1 MKQNVDLVKVSYHD
15 KKVGRLA
22 ISTDNT
28 ALFEYDVDWLSH
40 GFSISPIVLPLSQK
54 TFKAKA
60 EPFNGLFGVFNDSL
74 PDGWGQLLID
84 RYMRQQGVNPQ
95 NITLLDR
102 LSLVGKYGMGALS
115 YSPSDD
121 KKSHSEQADL
131 SFYASEV
138 HAILHEDKA
147 DNLDLL
153 IAKNGSSAGVR
164 PKVIIRHEQADW
176 MVKFPAMY
184 DSDDIGSIE
193 YETSL
198 LAKKCKIEMS
208 ETKLFQGKYFG
219 TKLFDRDATQ
229 RYHVHTASGLLY
241 ASHRYPSMDYEDLLK
256 LTHMLTKDMREIEKM
271 FNLMVFNVFI
281 GNKDD
286 HAKNFAFIFKEN
298 QWKLA
303 PAYDLT
309 PSSGFNGNHS
319 TSILGKG
326 NPDENDMIQLA
337 KKIGFPVK
345 KAKHI
350 IDRNKAVIGEKQ

>member
-1 MKQNVDLVKVSYHD
+1 MRQNIDLLTVSYQG

-22 ISTDNT
+22 LHTDNS
-28 ALFEYDVDWLSH
+28 ALFEYHTDWLEH
-40 GFSISPIVLPLSQK
+40 GFSISPIVLPLSSK
-54 TFKAKA
+54 TFKAKP

-84 RYMRQQGVNPQ
+84 RYMRQQGFDPHGLSV
-95 NITLLDR
+95 LER
-102 LSLVGKYGMGALS
+102 LSLVGKNGMGALS
-115 YSPSDD
+115 YYPS
-121 KKSHSEQADL
+121 KAKSSDIKQYDL

-138 HAILHEDKA
+138 QAILHEKKS
-147 DNLDLL
+147 DNLELL

-164 PKVIIRHEQADW
+164 PKVIIRHNNEDW
-176 MVKFPAMY
+176 MVKFPAMH
-184 DSDDIGSIE
+184 DSEEIGVIE

-198 LAKKCKIEMS
+198 RARECQIEMS

-219 TKLFDRDATQ
+219 TKLFDRDANQ

-241 ASHRYPSMDYEDLLK
+241 ASHRYPSLDYEDLLK
-256 LTHMLTKDMREIEKM
+256 LTQMLTKDMRELEKM
-271 FNLMVFNVFI
+271 FNLMVFNILI

-286 HAKNFAFIFKEN
+286 HAKNFTFIYTEN

-319 TSILGKG
+319 TTILGKG
-326 NPDENDMIQLA
+326 NPDEKDILELA
-337 KKIGFPVK
+337 KKVGFPIS
-345 KAKHI
+345 KANHI
-350 IDRNKAVIGEKQ
+350 LERNKEIIMQ

>member
-1 MKQNVDLVKVSYHD
+1 MKQTVDLLTVSYQG
-15 KKVGRLA
+15 KKVGKLA
-22 ISTDNT
+22 MHTDNST
-28 ALFEYDVDWLSH
+28 LFEYDTDWLEN
-40 GFSISPIVLPLSQK
+40 GFSISPIVLPLSSK

-60 EPFNGLFGVFNDSL
+60 EPFSCLFGIFNDSL

-84 RYMRQQGVNPQ
+84 RYLRNQGYDPYALSV
-95 NITLLDR
+95 LDR
-102 LSLVGKYGMGALS
+102 LSLVGENGMGALS
-115 YSPSDD
+115 YSPS
-121 KKSHSEQADL
+121 KAKSSDNKQHDL
-131 SFYASEV
+131 SFYALEV
-138 HAILHEDKA
+138 QAILQEKKS
-147 DNLDLL
+147 DNLELL

-164 PKVIIRHEQADW
+164 PKVIIRHNNEDW
-176 MVKFPAMY
+176 MVKFPAAQ
-184 DSDDIGSIE
+184 DSEEIGLIE

-198 LAKKCKIEMS
+198 RAKACQIEMS

-219 TKLFDRDATQ
+219 TKLFDRDAKQ

-256 LTHMLTKDMREIEKM
+256 LTQLLTKDIREMEKM
-271 FNLMVFNVFI
+271 FNLMVFNVLV

-319 TSILGKG
+319 TTILGKG
-326 NPDENDMIQLA
+326 NPAEKDMLELA
-337 KKIGFPVK
+337 QKVGFPMN
-345 KAKHI
+345 KAQQI
-350 IDRNKAVIGEKQ
+350 LERNKAVIMR